1 VLSDEDPAPDQP
13 DSGLAVSDENSS
25 QTKAAESQSL
35 TMKLSP
41 ELEGSTAL
49 ELCDGNELH
58 DADVSCD
65 DLNHKGA
72 HNVSPPVA
80 VGDLGSD
87 EEEQVPLITYSLKA
101 SG

>member
-1 VLSDEDPAPDQP
+1 MLSDEDPAPDQP

-58 DADVSCD
+58 VR
-65 DLNHKGA
+65 NRE
-72 HNVSPPVA
+72 SPIV
-80 VGDLGSD
+80 DQSRLT
-87 EEEQVPLITYSLKA
+87 L
-101 SG
+101 